1 MTPRMYHVVGAG
13 LAGLAAATRLAEAGS
28 AVALYEAAPQAGGRC
43 RSYHDPVLGRAIDN
57 GNHLILSGNRSTLAF
72 LKRIGAE
79 NRVSGPSSA
88 EFFFVDHASGER
100 WKLRIGDGPIP
111 WWIFR
116 ADRRVPGTKALDY
129 LALLRLLRPSP
140 DATIG
145 DALSCSGM
153 LYDRLLGPVLLAIM
167 NNEPSVSTAA
177 LASAAIRET
186 LARGGNYCRPLIAH
200 DGLGAAFV
208 EPALAYLRAR
218 GAEIFLGRSLR
229 KLSLSDRRVSALD
242 FGGTREEIG
251 ANDVI
256 VLAVPA
262 QAAGRLAPNLD
273 PPSQF
278 RAIANLHFLVEG
290 DVPLPPITGV
300 IHATTQWIFAFPGRL
315 SVTISNADAL
325 MDIPRKRLAESVWR
339 EVAAIARLPESLPRW
354 QIVSERRATFAT
366 VPEQEHLRAKAET
379 GWRNLFLAGDW
390 TATGLPPTI
399 EGAIRSGEK
408 AANLALGTNL
418 ALGKGGG

>member
-1 MTPRMYHVVGAG
+1 MTPRMFHVVGAG

-88 EFFFVDHASGER
+88 EFFFVDYASGER

-111 WWIFR
+111 WWIFSPG
-116 ADRRVPGTKALDY
+116 RRVPGTKALDY
-129 LALLRLLRPSP
+129 LALLRLLRPPP
-140 DATIG
+140 DAAIG
-145 DALSCSGM
+145 EVLSCSGM

-218 GAEIFLGRSLR
+218 AAEIFLGRSLR

-251 ANDVI
+251 PNDVV

-273 PPSQF
+273 PPSEF

-315 SVTISNADAL
+315 SVTISNADTL
-325 MDIPRKRLAESVWR
+325 MDIPRKRLAERVWR
-339 EVAAIARLPESLPRW
+339 EVAAIARLPGSLPRW

-366 VPEQEHLRAKAET
+366 VPEQEHLRAGAET

-399 EGAIRSGEK
+399 EGAIRSGER
-408 AANLALGTNL
+408 AANLALATNL
-418 ALGKGGG
+418 ALGKGAE

>member
-1 MTPRMYHVVGAG
+1 MTSRRFHVVGAG
-13 LAGLAAATRLAEAGS
+13 LAGLAAATRLAEAGC
-28 AVALYEAAPQAGGRC
+28 AVSLYEAAPQAGGRC
-43 RSYHDPVLGRAIDN
+43 RSYFDPVLGRTIDN
-57 GNHLILSGNRSTLAF
+57 GNHLILSGNRATLAF
-72 LKRIGAE
+72 LRRIGAQD
-79 NRVSGPSSA
+79 RVSGPSSA

-100 WKLRIGDGPIP
+100 WKLRIGDGAIP
-111 WWIFR
+111 WWILSHG
-116 ADRRVPGTKALDY
+116 RRVPGTKALDY
-129 LALLRLLRPSP
+129 LALPRLLRAPP

-145 DALSCSGM
+145 EALSCSGA
-153 LYDRLLGPVLLAIM
+153 LYERLLGPVLLAIM
-167 NNEPSVSTAA
+167 NNDPPVSTAA

-186 LARGGNYCRPLIAH
+186 LARGGRYCRPLIAH

-208 EPALAYLRAR
+208 DPALAYLKAR
-218 GAEIFLGRSLR
+218 GAAVSLGKSLR
-229 KLSLSDRRVSALD
+229 RLRFSDGRVSALD
-242 FGGTREEIG
+242 FGGTGEEIG
-251 ANDVI
+251 ANDAV

-262 QAAGRLAPNLD
+262 QAAGRLAPNLA
-273 PPSQF
+273 PPSEF

-300 IHATTQWIFAFPGRL
+300 IHATTQWIFAFPGRI

-325 MDIPRKRLAESVWR
+325 MDIPRKRLAEMVWE
-339 EVAAIARLPESLPRW
+339 EVAAIARLPERLPRW

-366 VPEQEHLRAKAET
+366 VPEQEHLRARAET

-408 AANLALGTNL
+408 AASLAI
-418 ALGKGGG
+418 GKG